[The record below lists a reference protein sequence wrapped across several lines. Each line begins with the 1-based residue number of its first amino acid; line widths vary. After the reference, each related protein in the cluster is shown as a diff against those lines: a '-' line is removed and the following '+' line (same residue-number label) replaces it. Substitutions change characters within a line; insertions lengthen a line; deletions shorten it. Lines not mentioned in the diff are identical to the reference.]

1 MKAKQ
6 KSNEIIT
13 EESSPNSP
21 EFETV
26 NETNLDIQLN
36 CDQCEISF
44 ETDEQLQLHVTEKH
58 GARENNE
65 TCEIKLEIFC
75 LVENENDVFATRTM
89 SIEKLNEQ
97 NEVESVDK
105 VFVDKNESFL
115 DIDNLQWNSVDIYL
129 QSKENAKVWNDL
141 NFRRKL
147 FSQCYLWETWYGERS
162 RVNLKRM
169 KEDKRL
175 SDMRL
180 RGYVV

>member
-1 MKAKQ
+1 M
-6 KSNEIIT
+6 
-13 EESSPNSP
+13 
-21 EFETV
+21 
-26 NETNLDIQLN
+26 L
-36 CDQCEISF
+36 
-44 ETDEQLQLHVTEKH
+44 
-58 GARENNE
+58 
-65 TCEIKLEIFC
+65 IK
-75 LVENENDVFATRTM
+75 
-89 SIEKLNEQ
+89 KLNEQ

-147 FSQCYLWETWYGERS
+147 FSRCYLWEIYEDSYGERS

-175 SDMRL
+175 SDMRS
-180 RGYVV
+180 RG